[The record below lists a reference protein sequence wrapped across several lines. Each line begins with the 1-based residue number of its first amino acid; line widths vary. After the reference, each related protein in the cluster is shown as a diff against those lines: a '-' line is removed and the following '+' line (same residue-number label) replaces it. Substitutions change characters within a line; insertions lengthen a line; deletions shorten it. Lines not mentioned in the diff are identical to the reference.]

1 MTVDISNSEL
11 SPEYWFISVE
21 VVPPPDA
28 ASKLSAQTLS
38 CLLLLLLL
46 LPPDVHE
53 FPLVSPDPPDQGRL
67 VVSWLFVLASGA
79 GYVATPHSEDD
90 GAQQV
95 LGGLQE

>member
-11 SPEYWFISVE
+11 SPEYWFRPVD

-28 ASKLSAQTLS
+28 ASILSAQTLS

-46 LPPDVHE
+46 LV

>member
-46 LPPDVHE
+46 LLV
-53 FPLVSPDPPDQGRL
+53 FPLVPPDPPDQGRL
-67 VVSWLFVLASGA
+67 VVSWLYVLASGA